1 MEKLIVNKED
11 QFKRLDI
18 FLEEKLSNVTRSK
31 IKKCIENN
39 DILVNDK
46 SQKAGYKVKLND
58 VIVYIIN
65 QDDKLNATPEDIPLD
80 IKFENDNLIVI
91 NKPSGMV
98 VHPAAGNYSGTL
110 VNALCGYTNSLSKVN
125 GDFRPG
131 IVHRLDKD
139 TSGLLIV
146 AKNDV
151 AHNNLALQIKD
162 KVCKRY
168 YLALLE
174 GNLKQDSGEVETNL
188 ARSLKDRKK
197 FEVCESTKGKYA
209 KTLYKVIERFSG
221 YCLVEFE
228 LKTGRTHQIRVHA
241 KYLGHPVVGDNT
253 YGFKN
258 QLKLNGQLLH
268 AYKLEFFEPTTN
280 EKIVV
285 ESQLPEKF
293 KNFLSKLS

>member
-1 MEKLIVNKED
+1 MEKIIVSIED
-11 QFKRLDI
+11 EFKRLDV
-18 FLEEKLSNVTRSK
+18 FLEEKLTNITRSK
-31 IKKCIENN
+31 IKKNIENGN
-39 DILVNDK
+39 IFVNDK
-46 SQKAGYKVKLND
+46 VQKAGYKVKKND
-58 VIVYIIN
+58 AITYQIIE
-65 QDDKLNATPEDIPLD
+65 DTLNATPEDIPLD
-80 IKFENDNLIVI
+80 VMFENDNLIVV

-98 VHPAAGNYSGTL
+98 VHPAAGNFKGTL
-110 VNALCGYTNSLSKVN
+110 VNALCGYTKSLSKVN

-146 AKNDV
+146 AKNDY
-151 AHNNLALQIKD
+151 AHNILASQIKE
-162 KVCKRY
+162 KVCKRF

-174 GNLKQDSGEVETNL
+174 GNLKQDSGVIETNL

-197 FEVCESTKGKYA
+197 FEVCENTKGKYA
-209 KTLYKVIERFSG
+209 KTLYKVVERFSG

-268 AYKLEFFEPTTN
+268 AYKLEFFEPSTN
-280 EKIVV
+280 EKIVI
-285 ESQLPEKF
+285 ESKLPEKF

>member
-1 MEKLIVNKED
+1 MKQIIVSNNEL
-11 QFKRLDI
+11 KRLDV
-18 FLEEKLSNVTRSK
+18 FLENSLENITRSK
-31 IKKCIENN
+31 IKKSIENGL
-39 DILVNDK
+39 IQVNGK
-46 SQKAGYKVKLND
+46 VEKAGYKVKLND
-58 VIVYIIN
+58 IITYEISTE
-65 QDDKLNATPEDIPLD
+65 DKLNANPENIPLD
-80 IKFENDNLIVI
+80 IKYENSNLIVI

-110 VNALCGYTNSLSKVN
+110 VNALCGYTKNLSKIN
-125 GDFRPG
+125 GNFRPG

-146 AKNDV
+146 AKNDK
-151 AHNNLALQIKD
+151 AHNNLALQIKE

-174 GNLKQDSGEVETNL
+174 GNLKQDFGEVETHIS
-188 ARSLKDRKK
+188 RSVKDRKK
-197 FEVCESTKGKYA
+197 MEVCESTKGKYA

-258 QLKLNGQLLH
+258 QAKLNGQLLH

-285 ESQLPEKF
+285 ESELPEKF